1 MDEKAAVLAQ
11 MIIPFLRQPVD
22 AQLDALTAEL
32 HAQWLALN
40 RELKQGQLTHL
51 EYDKDTQTLT
61 WRKPKG
67 ENQKAREQAF
77 CDVADVFRF
86 VKSQCQFLSA
96 LTPLQPRYAK
106 KVADADS
113 LMAVI
118 TAQAMNHGNMV
129 MARTSDIP
137 YHVLES
143 TYSSTC
149 ARRCCM

>member
-1 MDEKAAVLAQ
+1 M
-11 MIIPFLRQPVD
+11 P
-22 AQLDALTAEL
+22 
-32 HAQWLALN
+32 
-40 RELKQGQLTHL
+40 
-51 EYDKDTQTLT
+51 
-61 WRKPKG
+61 
-67 ENQKAREQAF
+67 F

-86 VKSQCQFLSA
+86 VNSQWQFLSA

-118 TAQAMNHGNMV
+118 TAQAMNHGNQV

-143 TYSSTC
+143 TYQQYLRQAMLHAANDRISN
-149 ARRCCM
+149 AIAAHEYEGHHVFDVW